1 MVGFTRVNASLSAMV
16 AACILAASWTNAD
29 TEDIEDLDEH
39 QTGAG
44 YAHLISFEAEPE
56 IAAANYTVDAE
67 DSSVGD
73 ADINSFKLP
82 LYREFSNEDH
92 DWRWY
97 AQGSLSYLTLDQTF
111 RFNLAPDQK
120 ESMDMEWT
128 AYGGLVEA
136 GFIFPLSGGF
146 SLVSGMG
153 LGVSHLEN
161 DADFSSPLLE
171 QVLPPE
177 FDGRL
182 YDWDT
187 NAALVRGNLGLRYD
201 QLHGEFRIK
210 GSANLSYSY
219 IDSFDESSN
228 FSGFDDH
235 ASTFTFKL
243 DARYPLDRQIREHPL
258 YIIGHIGNTTFV
270 GSNRNSLGFK
280 YFNELGVSL
289 GVEKITL
296 GALVLLG
303 SDVDGWTIVLNY
315 DY

>member
-1 MVGFTRVNASLSAMV
+1 MSGITRVNAELAALV
-16 AACILAASWTNAD
+16 AACILAASWANAD
-29 TEDIEDLDEH
+29 SEDIEGVDER
-39 QTGAG
+39 QTGAA

-67 DSSVGD
+67 DSSTSD
-73 ADINSFKLP
+73 TDINSFKLP

-92 DWRWY
+92 DWTWY

-111 RFNLAPDQK
+111 RLSLASDQK

-153 LGVSHLEN
+153 LGLSHLEN

-187 NAALVRGNLGLRYD
+187 NTTLVRGNLGLRYD
-201 QLHGEFRIK
+201 QLHGEFRVK

-228 FSGFDDH
+228 FKGFDDH

-243 DARYPLDRQIREHPL
+243 DARYPLDRQIRKHPL
-258 YIIGHIGNTTFV
+258 YLIGHVGNTTFI

-280 YFNELGVSL
+280 YFNELGASL
-289 GVEKITL
+289 GVEKITF

-303 SDVDGWTIVLNY
+303 SDVEGWAVVLNY

>member
-92 DWRWY
+92 DWKWY
-97 AQGSLSYLTLDQTF
+97 AQGSLSYLTLDQTL

-187 NAALVRGNLGLRYD
+187 NAALVRGTLGLRYD
-201 QLHGEFRIK
+201 QLHEDFRVK

-243 DARYPLDRQIREHPL
+243 DARYPLDRQIRKHPL
-258 YIIGHIGNTTFV
+258 YLIGHIGNTTFI

-280 YFNELGVSL
+280 YFNELGASL
-289 GVEKITL
+289 GAEKITF

-303 SDVDGWTIVLNY
+303 SDVDGWSVVLNY

>member
-1 MVGFTRVNASLSAMV
+1 MIGFTHANAVLTATI
-16 AACILAASWTNAD
+16 AACVIAAAWANAD
-29 TEDIEDLDEH
+29 SEIIADFDEH

-82 LYREFSNEDH
+82 LYREFSNDDH
-92 DWRWY
+92 DWKWY

-111 RFNLAPDQK
+111 RFSLAPDQK

-136 GFIFPLSGGF
+136 GFIFPLPSGF
-146 SLVSGMG
+146 SLISG
-153 LGVSHLEN
+153 LGLGISHLEN
-161 DADFSSPLLE
+161 DADFSSRSLE
-171 QVLPPE
+171 EVLPPE

-182 YDWDT
+182 YDWDS
-187 NAALVRGNLGLRYD
+187 NATVVRGNLGLRYD
-201 QLHGEFRIK
+201 DLHGEFRIK

-243 DARYPLDRQIREHPL
+243 DARYPLDRQIRKHPL
-258 YIIGHIGNTTFV
+258 YLIGHIGNTTFI

-280 YFNELGVSL
+280 YFNELGASL
-289 GVEKITL
+289 GVEKITF

-303 SDVDGWTIVLNY
+303 PDVDGWTVVLNY